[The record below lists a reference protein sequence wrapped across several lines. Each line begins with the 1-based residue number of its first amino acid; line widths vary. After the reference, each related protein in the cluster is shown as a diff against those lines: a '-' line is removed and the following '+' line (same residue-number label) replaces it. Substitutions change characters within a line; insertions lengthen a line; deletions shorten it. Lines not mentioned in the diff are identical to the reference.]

1 MSLRI
6 NFTRHTHRA
15 QYTRLAGRAVLT
27 AAALAAAL
35 PASAAVTFYDS
46 MAGFLGASTSTLQ
59 ATFEG
64 FSTAAD
70 TPGIANPYTEGSVTF
85 AHPSNL
91 YIAVPGGAAATL
103 DFDVAPTSN
112 VLTVSGN
119 EDIAMSFGGPAP
131 TAVGFTSITN
141 QFAAPVVGVY
151 DTANL
156 LIGSYVLTQG
166 PATIGFVGITSSV
179 AIGRVQWVPTSGGVK
194 DTALDNIYVGQV
206 PEPSTWVLM
215 LAGTALLLL
224 TARRR
229 RAAQENAR

>member
-6 NFTRHTHRA
+6 NITRPARHACRA
-15 QYTRLAGRAVLT
+15 ALT
-27 AAALAAAL
+27 AVALAATL
-35 PASAAVTFYDS
+35 PASAAVTFYDNL
-46 MAGFLGASTSTLQ
+46 AGFVGASTSTLQ

-85 AHPSNL
+85 TDPSNL
-91 YIAVPGGAAATL
+91 YIAVAGGLAATL

-119 EDIAMSFGGPAP
+119 EDIAMTFAGPAP

-141 QFAAPVVGVY
+141 QFAAPVVEVY

-179 AIGRVQWVPTSGGVK
+179 GIGRVQWVPTSGGVK
-194 DTALDNIYVGQV
+194 DTALDNIHVGQV
-206 PEPSTWVLM
+206 PEPSTWILL
-215 LAGTALLLL
+215 LAGGAAVLAAG
-224 TARRR
+224 ARRR
-229 RAAQENAR
+229 RALALVAAS